1 MSRSDE
7 VLQSRRR
14 GAVLV
19 LTMNRPDRLNALD
32 TALTRALC
40 SALEAASEDS
50 AVRAIVLAGAGRAF
64 CAGADTGEFRDLTP
78 EHADRVEARADLT
91 CRLHSL
97 LRAVRQPV
105 ISAVQG
111 AAVGGGAGLA
121 IGCDMMVAGE
131 DLKFGYPELRH
142 SLVPALV
149 MTSLVRQIGRKLAFE
164 LVATGRMLDA
174 RSMAELHLVNRVVP
188 PAQVLEAACA
198 LAETCAGPDPRAMQ
212 ATKALFHE
220 VSDFPFDA
228 AMEAGRQMNIR
239 MRGFAAAA
247 QEPAP

>member
-1 MSRSDE
+1 MSTDDVLRSE
-7 VLQSRRR
+7 RR

-19 LTMNRPDRLNALD
+19 LTMNRPDKLNALD

-40 SALEAASEDS
+40 DGLERAAGDPGVN
-50 AVRAIVLAGAGRAF
+50 AVVLAGAGRAF
-64 CAGADTGEFRDLTP
+64 CAGADTSEFKTLSP
-78 EHADRVEARADLT
+78 EHADLVSARADLT

-97 LRAVRQPV
+97 LRSVRQPV

-121 IGCDMMVAGE
+121 IGCDLMVAGE

-164 LVATGRMLDA
+164 LVSTGRMLSA
-174 RSMAELHLVNRVVP
+174 SEMAALHLVNRVVP
-188 PAQVLEAACA
+188 PDQVLVAACT
-198 LAETCAGPDPRAMQ
+198 LAGTCARPDPQAMQ
-212 ATKALFHE
+212 ATKALFHQVAE
-220 VSDFPFDA
+220 CPFDQ
-228 AMEAGRQMNIR
+228 AMRAGRQVNIQ
-239 MRGFAAAA
+239 MRGFAASRR
-247 QEPAP
+247 E